1 MDSILNQRSAQVL
14 LRVYLVP
21 LVGLLLLF
29 IRRTALED
37 RFLLAEL
44 EGYAEFAQKVRYRL
58 LPGIW

>member
-1 MDSILNQRSAQVL
+1 MLFRSL